1 MVNDKKNNAKLDG
14 VSVLKVVVTM
24 FENLQGQI
32 DVALPNLVGMLLA
45 ELQYLSSKKKPNEQY
60 KSMVLQTLALGF
72 FNNAQLMFKILE
84 ENQMTIPF
92 FQTWLQFMPE
102 FKKEFE
108 LRRVIFGLIS
118 ILRCSPEAY
127 PQLV

>member
-1 MVNDKKNNAKLDG
+1 VQQVLVNDKKNNAKLDG

-45 ELQYLSSKKKPNEQY
+45 ELQYLTSKKKPTEQY

-72 FNNAQLMFKILE
+72 FNNATLMFKILE

-92 FQTWLQFMPE
+92 FQTWL
-102 FKKEFE
+102 
-108 LRRVIFGLIS
+108 
-118 ILRCSPEAY
+118 
-127 PQLV
+127 